1 MKYQPKLTCFPNNH
15 ATDSPAKL
23 EHPHRSDADQ
33 AGACVCPLV
42 CLSACSNH
50 SVRSARGALHL
61 AVGCSYFGVLLLH
74 ECGHLVA
81 AQQKG
86 CQVWSVELY
95 PFWGITRYDEPYSQ
109 RDHCVIAW
117 AGVVAQMI
125 VAIPL
130 VAWVERFGFT
140 HHQTVN
146 MVLSIFGFYSF
157 FVAGFNLLP
166 VVPLDGAVAWRLLPT
181 LFRSHARRP
190 AKREPGWRSWR

>member
-1 MKYQPKLTCFPNNH
+1 MPPTRPPNWSTLIEVMQIRRVRVFVH
-15 ATDSPAKL
+15 W
-23 EHPHRSDADQ
+23 
-33 AGACVCPLV
+33 
-42 CLSACSNH
+42 
-50 SVRSARGALHL
+50 SVFLLAAIILFEAREAPRVAF
-61 AVGCSYFGVLLLH
+61 AVVCSYFGVLLLH